1 MLYILVQMKFV
12 QEFKMKIKILFLC
25 LVALSSIA
33 VFAEETKLNVVV
45 PVEAPAVD
53 SNSVEANLP
62 RTDAD
67 FIKYS
72 EYWKKQT
79 KEALAAEIEKLEKF
93 ITVEGA
99 NARKSRMEYEKA
111 CKNFVPQAA
120 SEKLTAL
127 REKEKQLA
135 NELSK
140 IRQEIRN
147 EIMQS
152 PEIKKLSEEN
162 LRDNLNVRHARLAL
176 KGLQEIQK
184 EEK

>member
-1 MLYILVQMKFV
+1 MKFV
-12 QEFKMKIKILFLC
+12 QEFKMKNLIFILVLFSS
-25 LVALSSIA
+25 LVLFSKE
-33 VFAEETKLNVVV
+33 VKLNVAV
-45 PVEAPAVD
+45 PVETPSVD
-53 SNSVEANLP
+53 LNSVEANLP

-111 CKNFVPQAA
+111 CKNFVPQNP
-120 SEKLTAL
+120 SEKLTVL
-127 REKEKQLA
+127 REKEKQLS

-140 IRQEIRN
+140 VRQEIRN

-152 PEIKKLSEEN
+152 PEIKKISDEN

-176 KGLQEIQK
+176 KGLQEIKK

>member
-1 MLYILVQMKFV
+1 
-12 QEFKMKIKILFLC
+12 MKIKILFLS
-25 LVALSSIA
+25 LVILGSTA
-33 VFAEETKLNVVV
+33 VFAEEAKLNVAV
-45 PVEAPAVD
+45 PVETPSVD
-53 SNSVEANLP
+53 LNSVEANLP

-79 KEALAAEIEKLEKF
+79 KEALAEEIEKLEKF

-111 CKNFVPQAA
+111 CKNFVPQGD

-140 IRQEIRN
+140 VRQEIRN
-147 EIMQS
+147 EIMLS
-152 PEIKKLSEEN
+152 PEIKKMSEEN

-176 KGLQEIQK
+176 KGLQEIQR